1 MEDMAVMFV
10 ADVLSKHPA
19 NLTILRFLYLRGKY
33 NAPLTAGNTNT
44 LIQVEVIITCIYLL
58 MSSGDVSMLYKYKY
72 KDVPDA
78 RSKNLSR

>member
-19 NLTILRFLYLRGKY
+19 NLMTLRFLYLRGKY
-33 NAPLTAGNTNT
+33 NAPLTAET
-44 LIQVEVIITCIYLL
+44 LTHLQVEVIITCIYLL
-58 MSSGDVSMLYKYKY
+58 MSSGDVSTLYKYKY